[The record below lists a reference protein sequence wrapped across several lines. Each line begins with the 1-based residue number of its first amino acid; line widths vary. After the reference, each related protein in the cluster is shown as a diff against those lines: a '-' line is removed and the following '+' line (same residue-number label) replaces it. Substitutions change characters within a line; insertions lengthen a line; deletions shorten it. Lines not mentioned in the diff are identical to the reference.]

1 MLVLETEGDALSRVG
16 RSLARTGVAP
26 LKLPARYLM
35 RLRPVNTLAEQALHE
50 AEERAVITN
59 KESLLSLIVAAL
71 LVVTLVVWL
80 VTGSLVCGVACA
92 LCLAVVGAGSL
103 KAREEKR
110 VLALRD
116 EIPDALRSIGVCF
129 RTGFS
134 LTQTLAQT
142 GTEMKGPLGA
152 LFTSAARVLE
162 TGGNAQEAL
171 AVFRRYEAVPELSF
185 VAVALDVQHKAGG
198 SLGPVLEAARE
209 SVEGEIDL
217 ARSLKVQTAQAK
229 LSARIV
235 TVMPFILIALFSF
248 MSPGFLNP
256 FFESVAGLAL
266 LSLAL
271 LMQAAGVIAV
281 NRLLNKGEVV

>member
-1 MLVLETEGDALSRVG
+1 
-16 RSLARTGVAP
+16 
-26 LKLPARYLM
+26 
-35 RLRPVNTLAEQALHE
+35 
-50 AEERAVITN
+50 
-59 KESLLSLIVAAL
+59 
-71 LVVTLVVWL
+71 
-80 VTGSLVCGVACA
+80 
-92 LCLAVVGAGSL
+92 
-103 KAREEKR
+103 
-110 VLALRD
+110 
-116 EIPDALRSIGVCF
+116 
-129 RTGFS
+129 
-134 LTQTLAQT
+134 
-142 GTEMKGPLGA
+142 
-152 LFTSAARVLE
+152 LE